1 MYEKASSM
9 DSTTIADAKNNL
21 PKLIH
26 AAQAGEDIHLTRHG
40 QPVAVIISEARYQQ
54 MLGQGKSVF
63 HEMLKWRS
71 QHGSIAITDDEISS
85 WRNRLPDRKF
95 SWE

>member
-1 MYEKASSM
+1 M

-40 QPVAVIISEARYQQ
+40 QPVAVIISEERYQQ

-63 HEMLKWRS
+63 HEMLKWRN
-71 QHGSIAITDDEISS
+71 QHGGIALTDGEIES